1 MDIKKTLKLANFE
14 VPESQFAKYTQDI
27 EEVVE
32 YSSQTLDKVSI
43 GDSVPYR
50 VPLENVLGEDEPRPS
65 LNTDLALSNTKDSK
79 NSMFKIKAVLE

>member
-1 MDIKKTLKLANFE
+1 MDIKKILKLVNFE

-32 YSSQTLDKVSI
+32 YSSKTLDKVSI
-43 GDSVPYR
+43 ADTAPYR
-50 VPLENVLGEDEPRPS
+50 VPLENVWGEDEPRPS